1 MESKQLKKEI
11 KKTINVTTK
20 ICRNIPCNDIE
31 KTLQELNEKVYM
43 LDISELENISNNKDL
58 LEQRFKLCTKIKKDT
73 DKIFTRI
80 IEYKLNLSDKNKE
93 LAIQKEK
100 FTSYIPEIEKCLKID
115 SRDNFSELR
124 ILVQQNIS
132 ILEQWLKNN
141 KKLIEQLDNSYK
153 IAVNTFKNYI
163 DKITKLQRELYK

>member
-11 KKTINVTTK
+11 RKTVDVTTK
-20 ICRNIPCNDIE
+20 ICRKIPCNNIE
-31 KTLQELNEKVYM
+31 KTVEELNERIRI
-43 LDISELENISNNKDL
+43 LDISELENISNDKEL

-93 LAIQKEK
+93 LAVQKEK
-100 FTSYIPEIEKCLKID
+100 FTSYIPEIEKCLKMD
-115 SRDNFSELR
+115 SRENFSELR

-163 DKITKLQRELYK
+163 DKITKFQRELYK

>member
-1 MESKQLKKEI
+1 
-11 KKTINVTTK
+11 
-20 ICRNIPCNDIE
+20 
-31 KTLQELNEKVYM
+31 M

-100 FTSYIPEIEKCLKID
+100 FTSYIPEI
-115 SRDNFSELR
+115 
-124 ILVQQNIS
+124 
-132 ILEQWLKNN
+132 
-141 KKLIEQLDNSYK
+141 
-153 IAVNTFKNYI
+153 
-163 DKITKLQRELYK
+163 